1 MSLFL
6 PSVWIARIKAVGFTD
21 LGVGCGPLNPTHVGS
36 GIQIQEAAGGP
47 FSVNIVTP
55 ASPRIAVNAV
65 TEDRPTQEQ
74 AESAIRI
81 LLRWAG
87 DDPDREGLRDTPSR
101 VARAYQEFFVGYAV
115 DPVALLERTFEETD
129 GYDEIVLLRDIRLES
144 TCEHHMAPIIGR
156 VHVAYLPHRRIV
168 GISKLARVVDAYA
181 KRLQIQEKLT
191 AQIANT
197 IQDVLEPRGV
207 AVVIEAA
214 HQCMT
219 TRGVHKPGVTMVTS
233 RMLGAFRD
241 NAATRRELLAMI
253 GNRGSGISSE

>member
-1 MSLFL
+1 VNIL
-6 PSVWIARIKAVGFTD
+6 A
-21 LGVGCGPLNPTHVGS
+21 PTPRRTAPAAS
-36 GIQIQEAAGGP
+36 DPRPTREEAEAA
-47 FSVNIVTP
+47 VRT
-55 ASPRIAVNAV
+55 
-65 TEDRPTQEQ
+65 
-74 AESAIRI
+74 

-87 DDPDREGLRDTPSR
+87 DDPTREGLLDTPAR
-101 VARAYQEFFVGYAV
+101 VTRSYAEFFAGYAV
-115 DPVALLERTFEETD
+115 DPVAVLERTFEETD

-144 TCEHHMAPIIGR
+144 VCEHHMAPIIGR
-156 VHVAYLPHRRIV
+156 VHVAYLPHHRVV

-197 IQDVLEPRGV
+197 IQQVLEPRGV

-241 NAATRRELLAMI
+241 DATTRRELLAMI
-253 GNRGSGISSE
+253 GNRGATITE

>member
-1 MSLFL
+1 M
-6 PSVWIARIKAVGFTD
+6 
-21 LGVGCGPLNPTHVGS
+21 
-36 GIQIQEAAGGP
+36 
-47 FSVNIVTP
+47 NIVTP
-55 ASPRIAVNAV
+55 VARAATAAS
-65 TEDRPTQEQ
+65 TDRPTREE
-74 AESAIRI
+74 AEAAIRT

-87 DDPDREGLRDTPSR
+87 DDPTREGLVDTPAR
-101 VARAYQEFFVGYAV
+101 VARAYEEFFAGYAI

-144 TCEHHMAPIIGR
+144 HCEHHMVPIIGR
-156 VHVAYLPHRRIV
+156 AHVAYLPHRRVV
-168 GISKLARVVDAYA
+168 GISKLARVVEAYA
-181 KRLQIQEKLT
+181 RRLQIQEKLT

-197 IQDVLEPRGV
+197 IQQVLEPRGV

-241 NAATRRELLAMI
+241 DPTTRREVLAMI
-253 GNRGSGISSE
+253 GNGKGMGGEH